1 MSFMVLTINITI
13 DGSKWAPLGRLVWD
27 FAGGQWL
34 GLCTFTVEGQV
45 HMVGELR
52 FCKLCCALKKRKKD

>member
-27 FAGGQWL
+27 FAGGPVVR
-34 GLCTFTVEGQV
+34 TV
-45 HMVGELR
+45 H
-52 FCKLCCALKKRKKD
+52 FHC